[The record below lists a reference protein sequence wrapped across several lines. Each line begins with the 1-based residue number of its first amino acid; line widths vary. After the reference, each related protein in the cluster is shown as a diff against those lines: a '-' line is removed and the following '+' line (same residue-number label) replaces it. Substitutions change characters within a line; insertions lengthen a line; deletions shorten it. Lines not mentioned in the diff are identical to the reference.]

1 MSDPEH
7 ALVER
12 LRQGDRRAF
21 DELYR
26 QHEERIWR
34 FLVRLS
40 GRRDDAADLFQET
53 WIRAARHAHRLEPGS
68 RLAPWLYT
76 IARNAHRSARRFV
89 LFDFRKRDA
98 LALEPQERPPTPDA
112 QLDTE
117 RLARRVDEA
126 FGGLTEAHREVLL
139 LAAVEGLPHAEIAV
153 VLGIREDAVRKR
165 LSRARAE
172 LAAALEKLEASGG
185 ARR

>member
-7 ALVER
+7 ELVER

-26 QHEERIWR
+26 QNEERIWR

-53 WIRAARHAHRLEPGS
+53 WIQAARHAHRLEPGS

-98 LALEPQERPPTPDA
+98 LALEPREGPATPEA
-112 QLDTE
+112 EAETR
-117 RLARRVDEA
+117 RLAQRVDEA
-126 FGGLTEAHREVLL
+126 LGALTDAHREVLL
-139 LAAVEGLPHAEIAV
+139 LAIVEGLSHGEIAA
-153 VLGIREDAVRKR
+153 VLGVREDAVRKR

-172 LAAALEKLEASGG
+172 LAAALEKREATRGVG
-185 ARR
+185 A